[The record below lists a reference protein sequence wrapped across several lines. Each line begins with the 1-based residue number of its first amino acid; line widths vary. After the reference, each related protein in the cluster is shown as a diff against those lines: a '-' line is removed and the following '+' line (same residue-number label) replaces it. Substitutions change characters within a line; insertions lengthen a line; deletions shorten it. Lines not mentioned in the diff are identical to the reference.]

1 MDRGRAG
8 KWGSHARRS
17 GTANMTI
24 ALRPAEARGH
34 ANHGWL
40 DSHHSFSF
48 ANYYD
53 PAHMGFRDLRVINED
68 VVSGGA
74 GFPTHGHRDMEIV
87 SYVVRGALAHRDT
100 SGGEGV
106 LRRGDVQ
113 TMSAGTGV
121 RHSEFNASDIEDV
134 RFLQI
139 WIMPARVG
147 LPPTYSQAHFSDGA
161 KHNTLCL
168 LAAPAGQVTLPA
180 GALPLNQDARVYAS
194 LLEAGAS
201 LRHTLAPS
209 RGAWVQLVDGAID
222 VNGRQLKAG
231 DGIALEDVTEIGIN
245 ASKAAELLL
254 FDLA

>member
-1 MDRGRAG
+1 
-8 KWGSHARRS
+8 
-17 GTANMTI
+17 MTI
-24 ALRPAEARGH
+24 SLRPAEARGH

-53 PAHMGFRDLRVINED
+53 PAHMGFRNLRVINED

-87 SYVVRGALAHRDT
+87 SYVVRGALAHRDST
-100 SGGEGV
+100 GSEGV

-113 TMSAGTGV
+113 AMSAGTGV
-121 RHSEFNASDIEDV
+121 RHSEFNSSRTEDV
-134 RFLQI
+134 CFLQI
-139 WIMPARVG
+139 WIMPARAG
-147 LPPTYSQAHFSDGA
+147 LPPAYGQAHFSDGA

-168 LAAPAGQVTLPA
+168 LAAPAGAGILPA

-194 LLEAGAS
+194 LLDAGAS
-201 LRHTLAPS
+201 LRHTLAPG
-209 RGAWVQLVDGAID
+209 RGVWVQLIDGAITI
-222 VNGRQLKAG
+222 NGRELTAG